1 MHEVGSEFALGMQPI
16 PRLSGGLTNSLT
28 HCFTLNHACNDF
40 GSQATFSQR
49 ARPCRGTQVH
59 GGNVT
64 YRGSSSGFRCGA
76 FGRASMA
83 PPCRSAF
90 IRIFVRDA
98 WGDAHDLAL
107 ASGMVRQP
115 ATASVSLA

>member
-28 HCFTLNHACNDF
+28 HCSTLNHACNDF

-49 ARPCRGTQVH
+49 ARPCRGTQVL

-64 YRGSSSGFRCGA
+64 LRGSSSSFCCRA
-76 FGRASMA
+76 LAIRRASMA

-115 ATASVSLA
+115 ATA